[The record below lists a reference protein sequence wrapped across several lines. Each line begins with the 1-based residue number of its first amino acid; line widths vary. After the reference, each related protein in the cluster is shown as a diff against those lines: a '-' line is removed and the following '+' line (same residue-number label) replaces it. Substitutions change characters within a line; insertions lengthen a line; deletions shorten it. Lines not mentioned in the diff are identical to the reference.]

1 MNTYTREDL
10 KILNI
15 KEELKEYVND
25 HIKGFDYMDNF
36 DKFSERE
43 QDRITEDLFQDLFN
57 TDYYIIGYYQAEQWL
72 KEHDISIFEGIEFVQ
87 DYERDNFGND
97 GIRNYTNAEQLVN
110 MITYIIGYDVINEL
124 KVELVS

>member
-1 MNTYTREDL
+1 MNY
-10 KILNI
+10 K
-15 KEELKEYVND
+15 KEEIQEHFND
-25 HIKGFDYMDNF
+25 WIKD
-36 DKFSERE
+36 
-43 QDRITEDLFQDLFN
+43 QDLDWITQNVDDLHHHAFN

-110 MITYIIGYDVINEL
+110 MITYIIGYDVVNEL
-124 KVELVS
+124 KEELVS

>member
-36 DKFSERE
+36 DKLSERE

-72 KEHDISIFEGIEFVQ
+72 KEHDISVFEGIEFVQ

>member
-1 MNTYTREDL
+1 MNTHT
-10 KILNI
+10 I

-110 MITYIIGYDVINEL
+110 MITYIIGYDVVNEL
-124 KVELVS
+124 KEELVS

>member
-36 DKFSERE
+36 DKLSERE